1 MKQTPLLKK
10 FVLATFLTASVVT
23 ISNCARNP
31 VTGKRQ
37 VVTMSTEQELAMGRE
52 ADPQIVAQFGLYNDS
67 AIQRYMR
74 REGQQMA
81 TLSHRA
87 DIQYEFRVLN
97 SNVINAFAIPGYVY
111 FTRGIMAHF
120 NNEAQFQGVLG
131 HELGHIAARH
141 TVIQQRNQ
149 MLGQIGILAGAI
161 FSPGF
166 GQFAESAMQGLQL
179 LLLKNSR
186 DDERE
191 ADRLGVEYSTKAGFD
206 ATEMAGFFN
215 TLKRQGEQSGG
226 EALPNLLSTHPDPG
240 ERNQTVAQLATEWKQ
255 KLNATNLQLNR
266 ETYLRMIDGMVY
278 GEDPRE
284 GFVEASVFYHPE
296 LRFQFPI
303 PQGWQY
309 QNTPQMVQMAPGDGK
324 ALMML
329 MLAQGNNLQQAAQ
342 AAMQQYQLQAV
353 GSRETTING
362 LSALLVEAQQQP
374 QQQQQQQQGGAVR
387 TLSAFIQYNN
397 LIYHFIGVSAGVDY
411 ATYSQYF
418 LSTMQNFRTL
428 TDASKLNRQ
437 PERIR
442 LRTVNSATTLEQAL
456 RSFGIPAARL
466 NEFAILNGM
475 NLNDRVAAGT
485 MMKVIGQRAN

>member
-1 MKQTPLLKK
+1 MKQFMLAA
-10 FVLATFLTASVVT
+10 VLAATILT

-37 VVTMSTEQELAMGRE
+37 IVTMSSEQELGMGRE
-52 ADPQIVAQFGLYNDS
+52 ADPQIIAQFGLYEDS
-67 AIQRYMR
+67 AMQRYMR
-74 REGQQMA
+74 QEGQRMA
-81 TLSHRA
+81 ALSHRS
-87 DIQYEFRVLN
+87 DIKYDFRVLN

-149 MLGQIGILAGAI
+149 MLGQVGILAGAI
-161 FSPGF
+161 ISPGF
-166 GQFAESAMQGLQL
+166 GQFAEQAMQGLQL
-179 LLLKNSR
+179 MLLKNSR

-255 KLNATNLQLNR
+255 KTNLTNPKINR
-266 ETYLRMIDGMVY
+266 ETYLRRIENMIY

-284 GFVEASVFYHPE
+284 GFVESSVFYHPQ
-296 LRFQFPI
+296 LKFQFPI

-309 QNTPQMVQMAPGDGK
+309 QNTPQMVQMAPRDGK
-324 ALMML
+324 AMMML
-329 MLAQGNNLQQAAQ
+329 MLAQGTNLQQAAQ
-342 AAMQQYQLQAV
+342 TTLQQYQLAAV

-362 LSALLVEAQQQP
+362 FPALLVEAQQQP
-374 QQQQQQQQGGAVR
+374 QQQQQQQQQGGALR

-397 LIYHFIGVSAGVDY
+397 TIYHFIGVSSGIDY
-411 ATYSQYF
+411 NAYSQYF

-442 LRTVNSATTLEQAL
+442 LRSTTSATTLEQAL
-456 RSFGIPAARL
+456 KSFGIPAARL
-466 NEFAILNGM
+466 NEFAILNGL
-475 NLNDRVAAGT
+475 NLSDQIAQGT
-485 MMKVIGQRAN
+485 MLKVIGQGAN